1 MTVQNQLIPRWLN
14 GKLSLEKYQR
24 LMSYPGW
31 NYFTQSI
38 KATRAFENGLDACL
52 ILLQYTEDIRD
63 DLSVADYERNLQ
75 TFYFFLLTML
85 DRLDRWDDYL
95 YLWENLRNNTQFS
108 STYTKS
114 GLEVHGNRI
123 QPLIMGDDGESVR
136 VHFLYGISDRRDVI
150 ERKKARQMLGKS
162 ARKHRQQDELS
173 NEQIKQRLDSVK
185 ARLAYASKLREA
197 SKR

>member
-1 MTVQNQLIPRWLN
+1 MAVQNQLILGWLN

-75 TFYFFLLTML
+75 TLYFFLLTML
-85 DRLDRWDDYL
+85 DRLDRWGDYL
-95 YLWENLRNNTQFS
+95 SLWENLRNNTQFS
-108 STYTKS
+108 STYAKS

-123 QPLIMGDDGESVR
+123 QPFIRAQAGEANVR
-136 VHFLYGISDRRDVI
+136 EECS
-150 ERKKARQMLGKS
+150 QT
-162 ARKHRQQDELS
+162 
-173 NEQIKQRLDSVK
+173 
-185 ARLAYASKLREA
+185 
-197 SKR
+197 

>member
-1 MTVQNQLIPRWLN
+1 MAVQNQLILGWLN

-75 TFYFFLLTML
+75 TLYFFLLTML
-85 DRLDRWDDYL
+85 DRLDRWGDYL
-95 YLWENLRNNTQFS
+95 SYVRTCETTHNSQAPMRRAVWRFTATGFNHSSWETMGKVFAFIFS
-108 STYTKS
+108 M
-114 GLEVHGNRI
+114 EF
-123 QPLIMGDDGESVR
+123 P
-136 VHFLYGISDRRDVI
+136 I
-150 ERKKARQMLGKS
+150 EGT
-162 ARKHRQQDELS
+162 
-173 NEQIKQRLDSVK
+173 
-185 ARLAYASKLREA
+185 
-197 SKR
+197 